1 MTALNDESALRAAE
15 EAAREAG
22 AFQMAEFRSRP
33 AGWGDA
39 KDAHD
44 FVSHVDVQS
53 ERLIRCR
60 LEAILPDAAF
70 YGEETEQRVGPG
82 ATWVVDPLD
91 GTTNFL
97 SGFDHFAVS
106 IGLRGPDGAMELGVV
121 LKPATGEL
129 FSARRGCGAARN
141 GVPLPR
147 ASALDPKAALV
158 ATGTP
163 YRSRDTDAA
172 FFGAV
177 TDVMNACRDV
187 RRTGSAALDLA
198 YLAAGY
204 FQAFWEAD
212 LQPYDVAAGLL
223 LLSETGHQVFNFQG
237 RPYRLFEDRG
247 FVAGRPGVVEPVLA
261 AVEKNYGGLR

>member
-1 MTALNDESALRAAE
+1 MTSLNDSSLLRAAE

-22 AFQMAEFRSRP
+22 AFQMTEFRSRP

-44 FVSHVDVQS
+44 FVSHVDVES
-53 ERLIRCR
+53 ERLIRRR
-60 LEAILPDAAF
+60 LEAALPEAAF

-106 IGLRGPDGAMELGVV
+106 IGLRGPDGELELGVV

-129 FSARRGCGAARN
+129 FAARRGFGATRN

-147 ASALDPKAALV
+147 AIALEPKAALV

-163 YRSRDTDAA
+163 YRSRDTDSA

-177 TDVMNACRDV
+177 TDVMDACRDV

-198 YLAAGY
+198 YVAAGY

-223 LLSETGHQVFNFQG
+223 LLAETGHELFNFQG
-237 RPYRLFEDRG
+237 LPYRLFEDRG
-247 FVAGRPGVVEPVLA
+247 FVVGRPGALEPVLA
-261 AVEKNYGGLR
+261 AVRKNYGGLR